1 MLSVH
6 PFVFGPVEENTYI
19 IANENNDC
27 LIIDPGCYFEDE
39 LVTLISFIKMKGLQP
54 VQMLLTHCHFD
65 HIFGMAALTKAY
77 NLTPQMHEQETPV
90 LENAANAAQKW
101 QLLYNDDYKGP
112 FHYINEGDKIKMGDD
127 ELLVLNT
134 PGHSPGSISF
144 YSEANRFIV
153 SGDVLFANSIGRTD
167 LPGADTQTLLQ
178 SIQQKLFTL
187 PDETLVLSGHGA
199 PTTIG
204 KEKKDN
210 PFLKG

>member
-1 MLSVH
+1 
-6 PFVFGPVEENTYI
+6 
-19 IANENNDC
+19 
-27 LIIDPGCYFEDE
+27 
-39 LVTLISFIKMKGLQP
+39 
-54 VQMLLTHCHFD
+54 
-65 HIFGMAALTKAY
+65 
-77 NLTPQMHEQETPV
+77 
-90 LENAANAAQKW
+90 
-101 QLLYNDDYKGP
+101 
-112 FHYINEGDKIKMGDD
+112 
-127 ELLVLNT
+127 VLNT

-144 YSEANRFIV
+144 YCAANKFIV

>member
-1 MLSVH
+1 MLFVH
-6 PFVFGPVEENTYI
+6 PFVFGPVEENTYV
-19 IANENNDC
+19 IANEKNDC
-27 LIIDPGCYFEDE
+27 FIIDPGCYFEDE
-39 LVTLISFIKMKGLQP
+39 LVTLLSFIKMKGLNP

-77 NLTPQMHEQETPV
+77 HLTPQMHEKETPV
-90 LENAANAAQKW
+90 LDNAAVAAQKW
-101 QLLYNDDYKGP
+101 QLIYNDDYKGP
-112 FHYINEGDKIKMGDD
+112 FHYINEGDKIKLGDD

-144 YSEANRFIV
+144 YSEANKFII
-153 SGDVLFANSIGRTD
+153 SGDVLFAGSVGRTD
-167 LPGADTQTLLQ
+167 LPGADTNTLLQ

-210 PFLKG
+210 PYVKG